1 MTDSASLH
9 TPSPL
14 ELDRVQSSRPHAG
27 EIRLR
32 LSGRWIDA
40 NRTAGEEEELLV
52 VSVEGRRHRFPARR
66 DERNGE
72 ELAAGR
78 WSATFTVPAWAE
90 PRREGQAALW
100 LGDAV
105 VPVPPMRQQVVVE
118 APRSGPLAEL
128 LLKEKVAAE
137 QSEAPPS
144 DRAVESTLDELRSE
158 LERLRVAVQDQRR
171 EIEAQRREIGDQH
184 REIEDQ
190 RRAVENVR
198 QQLATAEVAREAAV
212 SEAAGLR
219 SELERVGSE
228 LAVTRERAETEAG
241 ELGEA
246 RRLLADARA
255 LAEELRTTGTDGW
268 DTEAE

>member
-52 VSVEGRRHRFPARR
+52 VNVEGRRHRFPARR
-66 DERNGE
+66 DERDERNGE
-72 ELAAGR
+72 ELAPGR

-144 DRAVESTLDELRSE
+144 DRAVESTLEELRSE

-171 EIEAQRREIGDQH
+171 EIEEQRRES
-184 REIEDQ
+184 EDQ
-190 RRAVENVR
+190 RRAIE
-198 QQLATAEVAREAAV
+198 ARAP
-212 SEAAGLR
+212 AAGDR
-219 SELERVGSE
+219 GGGPRG
-228 LAVTRERAETEAG
+228 RGQRGGRAAIRAG
-241 ELGEA
+241 TG
-246 RRLLADARA
+246 RL
-255 LAEELRTTGTDGW
+255 
-268 DTEAE
+268 

>member
-52 VSVEGRRHRFPARR
+52 VNVEGRRHRFPARR
-66 DERNGE
+66 DERDERNGE
-72 ELAAGR
+72 ELAPGR

-144 DRAVESTLDELRSE
+144 DRAVESTLEELRSE

-171 EIEAQRREIGDQH
+171 EIEEQR

-190 RRAVENVR
+190 RRAIEDVR

-219 SELERVGSE
+219 SELERVSSE

-255 LAEELRTTGTDGW
+255 LAEELRTTSTDGW